1 MRKRLVFVI
10 ILLCNFFFVYGINYA
25 NQVMEENDFLIY
37 LKEEDKPVVEETE
50 VKEDHSNDKEFNGES
65 IEVIGEKIENVF
77 AKTDLEGMGEYVSRS
92 SITKGVN
99 PYLVGGIILVN
110 TNCKNECSVLF
121 KQCHNVSEKKGKP
134 GCFGGT
140 YQEFNN
146 VNEGIDALILDI
158 GNKFSDVETQLPYKI
173 FSSFGKNET
182 WAYKVNE
189 YMERLK
195 RGK

>member
-37 LKEEDKPVVEETE
+37 LKEEDKPVVEESE
-50 VKEDHSNDKEFNGES
+50 VKEDHSNDKEFNGET
-65 IEVIGEKIENVF
+65 IEKIGEKIEKVF

-121 KQCHNVSEKKGKP
+121 KQCLRKKESLVVLVEHIKS
-134 GCFGGT
+134 
-140 YQEFNN
+140 
-146 VNEGIDALILDI
+146 LIMLM
-158 GNKFSDVETQLPYKI
+158 KEL
-173 FSSFGKNET
+173 
-182 WAYKVNE
+182 
-189 YMERLK
+189 ML
-195 RGK
+195 